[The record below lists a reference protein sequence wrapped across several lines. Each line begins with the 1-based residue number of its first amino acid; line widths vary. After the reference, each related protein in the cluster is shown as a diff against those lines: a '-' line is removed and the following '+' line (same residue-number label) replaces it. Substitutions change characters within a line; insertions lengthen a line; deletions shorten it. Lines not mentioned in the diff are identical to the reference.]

1 MPPRRLFSTRTRSVQ
16 SPSAPSND
24 SSPNRPS
31 TSAHPEPPTT
41 PHPSYPDYLN
51 ETIGPGWDAA
61 LVVTSIIRDMPALPR
76 ALSGP
81 LSQVF
86 NVVGEVI
93 EAVKTMHDGR
103 DACIHLIVRVTK
115 FLESFVGGL
124 KGSNIL
130 DNAAIASSLFFL
142 RGYASQFPCTI
153 STMKYIFFGG
163 YRNLMAIC
171 ADAKRWSSL
180 NLLSRYTQRDQILTA
195 ISRHGENLTDCFHA
209 FQVSMYSTGPL
220 SLLKNELMP
229 SKRSSHR

>member
-1 MPPRRLFSTRTRSVQ
+1 MPSRRVFSTRTRSVQ
-16 SPSAPSND
+16 LLSAPSNN

-31 TSAHPEPPTT
+31 TSAHPEPSTI

-51 ETIGPGWDAA
+51 ESTSPGWDAA

-86 NVVGEVI
+86 DVVAEVI
-93 EAVKTMHDGR
+93 EAVKTVRNGR
-103 DACIHLIVRVTK
+103 DGCTHLIVRVTK

-130 DNAAIASSLFFL
+130 DNTAIASSLFFL
-142 RGYASQFPCTI
+142 RG
-153 STMKYIFFGG
+153 
-163 YRNLMAIC
+163 NLMAIC

-180 NLLSRYTQRDQILTA
+180 NVWRSYIQRDRIMSA
-195 ISRHGENLTDCFHA
+195 ISRHEQNLTDCLYT
-209 FQVSMYSTGPL
+209 FQGRDDRVSGPISL
-220 SLLKNELMP
+220 SKNPVSL
-229 SKRSSHR
+229 